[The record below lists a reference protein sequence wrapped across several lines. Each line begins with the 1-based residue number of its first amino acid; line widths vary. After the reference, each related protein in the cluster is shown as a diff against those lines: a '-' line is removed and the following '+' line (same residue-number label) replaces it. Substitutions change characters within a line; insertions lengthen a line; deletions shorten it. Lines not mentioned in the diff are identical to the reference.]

1 MFALSRILLVFFSV
15 LSALLVFLFP
25 GLLLFLL
32 VVALCL
38 PSFSLRVHCPGMLF
52 ASFCGPSSLVLTTPS
67 LLPLPLIG
75 LFLLHLLTCLLL
87 FAQCSWACCF
97 LGLFSY
103 RSVFFSLHCGCLVF
117 FLGVLSLST
126 CGMFS
131 SPLLVVLVGVL
142 GWLQVMSCHW
152 L

>member
-1 MFALSRILLVFFSV
+1 MSFQLCIFFFFSV
-15 LSALLVFLFP
+15 LSALFVFLFP

-32 VVALCL
+32 VIALCL
-38 PSFSLRVHCPGMLF
+38 PSFSLAF
-52 ASFCGPSSLVLTTPS
+52 AVQEFSSLLSAGRHLSCLLLPS

-75 LFLLHLLTCLLL
+75 LFLLPLLTCLLL
-87 FAQCSWACCF
+87 FTQYSWACCF

-103 RSVFFSLHCGCLVF
+103 RSVFFSLHCGRLVF
-117 FLGVLSLST
+117 FLRVLSLST

-131 SPLLVVLVGVL
+131 SPLLMVLVWVL
-142 GWLQVMSCHW
+142 WWRQVMSCHW